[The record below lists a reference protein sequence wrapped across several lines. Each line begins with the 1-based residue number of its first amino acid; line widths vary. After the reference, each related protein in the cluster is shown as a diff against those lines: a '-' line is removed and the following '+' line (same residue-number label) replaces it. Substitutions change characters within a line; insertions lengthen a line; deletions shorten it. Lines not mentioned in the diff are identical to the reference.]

1 MKPEAKMLMLIER
14 LTRIIHND
22 GHQKGLKPTQWEV
35 LRYLARANKFSK
47 SPGAVTAYLG
57 VTKGTVSQ
65 TITTLERKGL
75 IEKSSA
81 ADDKRNVNVNLT
93 RSGSELLISDPA
105 SKLATVVQNLE
116 IKGAQDATK
125 MLEGLVKDLLNARE
139 GKPFGVCKSCDNF
152 QLNAP
157 KGNPHFCTLL
167 AEPLTKIDSDLI
179 CVEQV
184 SSR

>member
-1 MKPEAKMLMLIER
+1 MFLVDTNIMKPEAKMLMLIER

-139 GKPFGVCKSCDNF
+139 GNHLGFVNLVIISNLTPRRV
-152 QLNAP
+152 
-157 KGNPHFCTLL
+157 TLTSAL
-167 AEPLTKIDSDLI
+167 F
-179 CVEQV
+179 
-184 SSR
+184 